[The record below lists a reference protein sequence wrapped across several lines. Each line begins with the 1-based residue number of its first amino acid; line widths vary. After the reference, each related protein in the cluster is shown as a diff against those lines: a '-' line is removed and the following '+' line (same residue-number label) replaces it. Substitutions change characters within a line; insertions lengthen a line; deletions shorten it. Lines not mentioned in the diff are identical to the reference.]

1 MKQHFFEWG
10 TREPMD
16 RNGAFVATLGGAAVA
31 WPLATR
37 RQPAIAGDRG
47 PRETES
53 DGSAI
58 LEKRSKKPWKAS
70 IAGPYSPPASQR
82 RRLCRTPVL
91 PRSRLPGALQKRGCV
106 NWGIE
111 LPKVPAPVANYVPA
125 ARLGNV
131 IFLAG
136 TGPIKPDGKLATG
149 KVGIDVTLDEAN
161 QHARL
166 VGLVLLAVM
175 RQELGSLDKVV
186 RVGRVFGMV
195 NAAPNFTDHPKV
207 INGCSDLFVQVFG
220 DRGRHARCAVGMASL
235 PFNISV
241 EIEAVIEVA

>member
-1 MKQHFFEWG
+1 ME
-10 TREPMD
+10 TID
-16 RNGAFVATLGGAAVA
+16 RRTVFVAGLAAA
-31 WPLATR
+31 SLISNTSASA
-37 RQPAIAGDRG
+37 QQAAGSSAEARL
-47 PRETES
+47 RE
-53 DGSAI
+53 
-58 LEKRSKKPWKAS
+58 L
-70 IAGPYSPPASQR
+70 
-82 RRLCRTPVL
+82 
-91 PRSRLPGALQKRGCV
+91 
-106 NWGIE
+106 GIE

-125 ARLGNV
+125 ARLGNLV
-131 IFLAG
+131 FLAG
-136 TGPIKPDGKLATG
+136 TGPIKPDGKFATG

-166 VGLVLLAVM
+166 VGMGLLAAM

-241 EIEAVIEVA
+241 EIEAVIEIA